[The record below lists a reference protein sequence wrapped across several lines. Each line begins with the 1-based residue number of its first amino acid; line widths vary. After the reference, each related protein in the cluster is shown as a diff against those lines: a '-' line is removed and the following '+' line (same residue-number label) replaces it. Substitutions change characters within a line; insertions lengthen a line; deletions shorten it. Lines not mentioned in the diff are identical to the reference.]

1 MPSSTQ
7 NLPPIGPSSNKWP
20 KMFPFIVTLLGFLLL
35 AYMGI
40 GVVQRLS
47 QIIAPVFV
55 PLLISLAVAYIL
67 EPLVE
72 RFEAYRFSRSN
83 STIIALL
90 LTGLFLGVLLF
101 VFLPKFWLQLS
112 DIIARLPN
120 VVKSVASWAQ
130 PKLDTLRARNPAAF
144 EKVFE
149 SFNEFTQDPSAVT
162 EPVVGFVKG
171 SILQIGSITA
181 SVLNLILIPLFIYYI
196 LVDFRILTGMLY
208 QTVPPRNRGTV
219 SELFGQVDA
228 VLRNFVR
235 GQLIVCSAMATLY
248 VIAFFFLD
256 VPMWFALGILS
267 GFGHIVPYI
276 GTGSAAVLVIS
287 FTAISHPEAWRIV
300 AVIACYPIVQSIEGF
315 ILTPKIL
322 GEKLELHPFMVLVGI
337 ILGHHL
343 FGILGIVLA
352 APVMASAK
360 IFIGYLYQRYLK
372 STYYQRPASVSSQT
386 IPFVEVG
393 SSQIVSDN
401 SFVSFT
407 TGNTGKLTIPKL
419 INPIVTEA
427 TFIIE
432 TEKKDKENQQEEDSK
447 DREKESIETS

>member
-1 MPSSTQ
+1 MSSPTQ
-7 NLPPIGPSSNKWP
+7 NLSPIGPNSNKWP
-20 KMFPFIVTLLGFLLL
+20 KMFPVIVTLLGVLLL
-35 AYMGI
+35 GYMGV
-40 GVVQRLS
+40 GVVQRLA

-72 RFEAYRFSRSN
+72 RFETYRFSRSN
-83 STIIALL
+83 STIITLL

-101 VFLPKFWLQLS
+101 VFLPKFWLQFS

-120 VVKSVASWAQ
+120 IVKSIGGWAQ

-144 EKVFE
+144 EKVFQ
-149 SFNEFTQDPSAVT
+149 SFKEFTEDPSAVT
-162 EPVVGFVKG
+162 EPVVNFAKG

-196 LVDFRILTGMLY
+196 LVDFRILTEMLY
-208 QTVPPRNRGTV
+208 QTVPPRNRETV
-219 SELFGQVDA
+219 SELFGQVDG

-248 VIAFFFLD
+248 VIAFFFLG

-267 GFGHIVPYI
+267 GFGHLIPYI
-276 GTGSAAVLVIS
+276 GTGSAAILVIS
-287 FTAISHPEAWRIV
+287 FTAINHTEAWRII

-315 ILTPKIL
+315 ILTPRIL

-352 APVMASAK
+352 APVMACAK
-360 IFIGYLYQRYLK
+360 IFIAYIYQRYLK
-372 STYYQRPASVSSQT
+372 STYYQRLASVSSQT

-393 SSQIVSDN
+393 SSQIVSEN

-407 TGNTGKLTIPKL
+407 TGNTGKLTMPKL
-419 INPIVTEA
+419 INPIITEA
-427 TFIIE
+427 TFVIE
-432 TEKKDKENQQEEDSK
+432 TEKQDKEIEEEKVTK
-447 DREKESIETS
+447 DREKESVETS